1 MQSYCK
7 EQYIEILKKELVP
20 AMGCTEPIALAF
32 AAAKAKEV
40 LGEMPERL
48 EVLVSPGILKNGMGV
63 GIPGTGMIGLE
74 IAAAIGAIGGDA
86 SKELNVLE
94 SIKKDDVSQ
103 AQQMVDDKKIK
114 VGIKTGT
121 AAVFIEVKAI
131 CTDNFS
137 RVIIEEKH
145 NQIVYIEKNS
155 EVIFDKSHLN
165 NDKTDEANLNSSEES
180 IEFSVEKI
188 YNFCMQTPLEELDF
202 VHDRTYTNTL
212 ISNEGMEK
220 NYGHG
225 IGRIIQNNINK
236 GLLGDDLL
244 TFVIKKSA
252 AGADARMAGC
262 MLPAM
267 SNSGSGNQGITL
279 SVPVFACAEK
289 LGSSKEE
296 LTRAL
301 VLASLISIYIKS
313 NMKRLS
319 ALCGAMTAGAAAAS
333 ENMIYQGSSSEALL
347 KGEIKTTPGLG
358 CIENVIIDTHFVQRG
373 RIGRL
378 FQAVVNNPRT
388 LGIGLGEDTGL
399 FIENDTMT
407 AIGSGLVIIVDG
419 LQIKDTNLT
428 NVELGQPISIK
439 NLIVDVLSMN
449 DTFDLKTREMT
460 IVNSHYNPIPQ
471 VSAE

>member
-1 MQSYCK
+1 M
-7 EQYIEILKKELVP
+7 
-20 AMGCTEPIALAF
+20 
-32 AAAKAKEV
+32 
-40 LGEMPERL
+40 
-48 EVLVSPGILKNGMGV
+48 
-63 GIPGTGMIGLE
+63 
-74 IAAAIGAIGGDA
+74 
-86 SKELNVLE
+86 
-94 SIKKDDVSQ
+94 
-103 AQQMVDDKKIK
+103 K

-165 NDKTDEANLNSSEES
+165 NDKTDEANHNSSEEA
-180 IEFSVEKI
+180 IEFTVEKI

-296 LTRAL
+296 LTRGL

-319 ALCGAMTAGAAAAS
+319 ALCGAMTAGAAAACGMTYLLGGNLDQIKYS
-333 ENMIYQGSSSEALL
+333 VQNMIGNLTGIVCDGAKPNCAMKVATGVSAAVISSLAA
-347 KGEIKTTPGLG
+347 ID
-358 CIENVIIDTHFVQRG
+358 NVSCTSQEG
-373 RIGRL
+373 
-378 FQAVVNNPRT
+378 
-388 LGIGLGEDTGL
+388 
-399 FIENDTMT
+399 
-407 AIGSGLVIIVDG
+407 IVDDDVDKS
-419 LQIKDTNLT
+419 IRNLGKIAAYGM
-428 NVELGQPISIK
+428 VELDKMMLDIMIDKKS
-439 NLIVDVLSMN
+439 
-449 DTFDLKTREMT
+449 
-460 IVNSHYNPIPQ
+460 
-471 VSAE
+471 

>member
-1 MQSYCK
+1 MQNYCK

-94 SIKKDDVSQ
+94 NIKTEDVSLS
-103 AQQMVDDKKIK
+103 QQMVDEKKVK
-114 VGIKTGT
+114 VSVKMGT
-121 AAVFIEVKAI
+121 AAVYIEVKAI
-131 CTDNFS
+131 CKDSFS

-145 NQIVYIEKNS
+145 NQIIYIEKNDD
-155 EVIFDKSHLN
+155 VIFDKAHLN
-165 NDKTDEANLNSSEES
+165 DDKNDEVAQTSTDET

-188 YNFCMQTPLEELDF
+188 YNFCMQTPLEELNF
-202 VHDRTYTNTL
+202 VYDRTFTNTL
-212 ISNEGMEK
+212 ISDEGMDK

-225 IGRIIQNNINK
+225 IGRIIQNNINT
-236 GLLGDDLL
+236 GILGDDLL
-244 TFVIKKSA
+244 TYVIKKSA

-279 SVPVFACAEK
+279 SVPVFACSEK
-289 LGSSKEE
+289 LGSSKEQ

-319 ALCGAMTAGAAAAS
+319 ALCGAMTAGAAAS
-333 ENMIYQGSSSEALL
+333 CGMTYLLGGNLDQIKYSVQNMIGNLTGIVCDGAKPNCAMKVATGVSTAVISSLAAMD
-347 KGEIKTTPGLG
+347 
-358 CIENVIIDTHFVQRG
+358 NVTCTSQEG
-373 RIGRL
+373 
-378 FQAVVNNPRT
+378 
-388 LGIGLGEDTGL
+388 
-399 FIENDTMT
+399 
-407 AIGSGLVIIVDG
+407 IVD
-419 LQIKDTNLT
+419 QDVDKSIRNLGKIAAYGM
-428 NVELGQPISIK
+428 VELDKMMLDIMIEKIS
-439 NLIVDVLSMN
+439 
-449 DTFDLKTREMT
+449 
-460 IVNSHYNPIPQ
+460 
-471 VSAE
+471 

>member
-165 NDKTDEANLNSSEES
+165 NDKTDEANHNSSEEA
-180 IEFSVEKI
+180 IEFTVEKI

-319 ALCGAMTAGAAAAS
+319 ALCGAMTAGAAAACGMTYLLGGNLDQIKYS
-333 ENMIYQGSSSEALL
+333 VQNMIGNLTGIVCDGAKPNCAMKVATGVSAAVISSLAA
-347 KGEIKTTPGLG
+347 ID
-358 CIENVIIDTHFVQRG
+358 NVSCTSQEG
-373 RIGRL
+373 
-378 FQAVVNNPRT
+378 
-388 LGIGLGEDTGL
+388 
-399 FIENDTMT
+399 
-407 AIGSGLVIIVDG
+407 IVDDDVDKS
-419 LQIKDTNLT
+419 IRNLGKIAAYGM
-428 NVELGQPISIK
+428 VELDKMMLDIMVEKKS
-439 NLIVDVLSMN
+439 N
-449 DTFDLKTREMT
+449 
-460 IVNSHYNPIPQ
+460 
-471 VSAE
+471 